1 MEMDFLLIINAV
13 IILLLLSICIFLL
26 HAYNKRKRE
35 YNKNEKRLSDQL
47 EIEMESGRRKS
58 EFFSNMVHELK
69 TPLSVLLG
77 AIQLMELKKGDPADF
92 ENNFL
97 KNMKIIKCNCYRMLR
112 LINNLLDLTRFE
124 EGYLELRPV
133 NCDLN
138 LLLDEI
144 IQSVMPYAVQRK
156 LDLRFDRPT
165 EAVVSAIDL
174 EKMERIMLNL
184 LSNAIKF
191 TGPGGVI
198 TVSSYISGG
207 RIFISVK
214 DSGSGIPIKNQEEIF
229 DRFRQLENSGSVNNK
244 GSGIGLSLVKSFVN
258 LHHGNIR
265 VISEENR
272 GSEFIIDLPAQN
284 SAEAVKHMPAE
295 HCSQFTEEV
304 KIELSDLYTAAL

>member
-1 MEMDFLLIINAV
+1 MEINFLLIVNAV
-13 IILLLLSICIFLL
+13 IIFLLLSICIFLI

-35 YNKNEKRLSDQL
+35 YNKNEKCLSDQL
-47 EIEMESGRRKS
+47 RTEMESGRRKS

-77 AIQLMELKKGDPADF
+77 AVQLMELKKGDPADL
-92 ENNFL
+92 ENNLL

-112 LINNLLDLTRFE
+112 LINNLLDLTKIE

-156 LDLRFDRPT
+156 LDLRFNRLT
-165 EAVVSAIDL
+165 EAIVTAIDV

-191 TGPGGVI
+191 TGPDGVI
-198 TVSSYISGG
+198 TISSYTSGD

-265 VISEENR
+265 VISEETR

-284 SAEAVKHMPAE
+284 SAETVKHMPAE

>member
-1 MEMDFLLIINAV
+1 MESNFLWIANAV
-13 IILLLLSICIFLL
+13 IILLLLSVCVFLM
-26 HAYNKRKRE
+26 HTCVKRKRE
-35 YNKNEKRLSDQL
+35 YAKSERSLTEKLNAAGED
-47 EIEMESGRRKS
+47 GRRKS
-58 EFFSNMVHELK
+58 EFFFNMVHELK

-77 AIQLMELKKGDPADF
+77 AVQLMELKRDGPENF
-92 ENNFL
+92 EDNFH

-112 LINNLLDLTRFE
+112 LINNLLDLTRLE

-144 IQSVMPYAVQRK
+144 IQSVMPYAIQKK
-156 LDLRFDRPT
+156 LDLRFNRRP
-165 EAVVSAIDL
+165 EAIVTTIDT

-198 TVSSYISGG
+198 TVSSYTSGD

-214 DSGSGIPIKNQEEIF
+214 DSGSGIPAKNHEEIF
-229 DRFRQLENSGSVNNK
+229 HRFRQSENSGSASNK
-244 GSGIGLSLVKSFVN
+244 GSGIGLSLVKSFVS
-258 LHHGNIR
+258 LHHGGIQ

-272 GSEFIIDLPAQN
+272 GSEFIVDLPAGN
-284 SAEAVKHMPAE
+284 SAEAIRPAPAE
-295 HCSQFTEEV
+295 HRSQITEEA
-304 KIELSDLYTAAL
+304 KIELSDFHTAAL